1 MFNYVLCVSKLKES
15 YKHPVQVRKKGP
27 SDVLCEQIFTVQPCR
42 HVQKNFQP
50 TLPLQ
55 METCKNPFPFHFM
68 FSSCVFW
75 QVQYLACLFIYSF
88 MYVYIYVCV
97 CVCMCVYVCVCVC
110 MFTQAPTPSL
120 WQPSASS
127 LYLCMGLFPFCFIY
141 SLGVFFLDS
150 TYK

>member
-42 HVQKNFQP
+42 HIQKNFQP

-97 CVCMCVYVCVCVC
+97 CVCMCVYVCVCVYVH
-110 MFTQAPTPSL
+110 PGPNPSPL
-120 WQPSASS
+120 ATISFFSVS
-127 LYLCMGLFPFCFIY
+127 LYGSVSVLFYLFTWGCFFRFYI
-141 SLGVFFLDS
+141 
-150 TYK
+150 

>member
-1 MFNYVLCVSKLKES
+1 MLLAATFLTIHSQSCNPQYTAICINAANCHFCILKTKHFFFTAYSDVFLLFGSRNFAGTVECLFMFNYVLCVSKLKES

-68 FSSCVFW
+68 FSSCVF
-75 QVQYLACLFIYSF
+75 
-88 MYVYIYVCV
+88 
-97 CVCMCVYVCVCVC
+97 
-110 MFTQAPTPSL
+110 
-120 WQPSASS
+120 
-127 LYLCMGLFPFCFIY
+127 
-141 SLGVFFLDS
+141 
-150 TYK
+150 